1 MSGEVVPGSSG
12 ATDLAEPAAGGQ
24 GGEVWLDQGRG
35 AQDDFR
41 DALAGEAG
49 VAGHG
54 VQDGGGE
61 LGGIGRLTRPSPGPR
76 PPKNPHATARRKK
89 YAYPMYQRGVISRSV

>member
-1 MSGEVVPGSSG
+1 MGCRATGSRAHGMSGEVVPGSSG

-41 DALAGEAG
+41 DALAGEAR

-61 LGGIGRLTRPSPGPR
+61 LGGIGRLTRPFPV
-76 PPKNPHATARRKK
+76 PHAIVGSGRC
-89 YAYPMYQRGVISRSV
+89 RGS